1 MGKLQRQVCVRSD
14 TMRSWTI
21 RDSLELYNIP
31 SWGLGFFGI
40 NEAGHM
46 VVLPQGEGGPV
57 LDLKALVDELIRRG
71 IQLPIL
77 IRFSDILRA
86 RVEALKEA
94 FQKAIQEYGYRG
106 RYMGVYPIK
115 VNQQRQVVDEIVR
128 YGQPYQFGL
137 EAGSKPELLAVLALL
152 QSPEPLIICNGYKD
166 EEFVEMAL
174 LATKLGKAVIP
185 VVEKFSELELIVRLA
200 QRLNVVPR
208 IGVRVKLAA
217 RGSGR
222 WEASGGDRSKFGLTV
237 TELVRA
243 MDYLREVNMLD
254 CLQLLHFHLGS
265 QITSIRAIRG
275 GLEEACR
282 IYVEMVKAGAP
293 MKFMDVGGGLAVD
306 YDGSRTNFV
315 SSTNYTLQEYAND
328 VVSAVMESCDD
339 AGVPHPVIVSESGRA
354 ITAHHSVLVFNVLG
368 TSEFGSVDVPDKLP
382 ETAHSLLQNL
392 LDVYKGITRKN
403 IQEAYHDA
411 IHYRDECMTVFKL
424 GDFSLADRC
433 LAESIFWGC
442 CQKILRIVREL
453 EYVPDELEGL
463 EAVLADT
470 YFCNFS
476 CFQSLPDHWAV
487 QQLFPI
493 VPIHRL
499 NEEPTRRAVLADIT
513 CDSDGKIDRFIDLRD
528 VKDVIELHPVN
539 GEDYHVAAF
548 ITGAYQEILGDMHN
562 LFGDTNAVH
571 VRLDEG
577 GYRIEHVV
585 KGDTV
590 KEVLHYV
597 QYSPTDLIDRL
608 RESVEAA
615 VRQGLISLEESG
627 HFLEKYERGLESYT
641 YLVRPAPGAYVPA
654 ANRPRT
660 LT

>member
-1 MGKLQRQVCVRSD
+1 MGKLQRQMFVRTD
-14 TMRSWTI
+14 NMRPWTV
-21 RDSLELYNIP
+21 RDSLELYNVQN
-31 SWGLGFFGI
+31 WGLGFFGI
-40 NEAGHM
+40 NDAGHIT
-46 VVLPQGEGGPV
+46 VHPRGEGGPS
-57 LDLKALVDELIRRG
+57 LDLKALVDELTRRG

-86 RVEALKEA
+86 RVEALNEA
-94 FQKAIQEYGYRG
+94 FQRAIQEYGYKG
-106 RYMGVYPIK
+106 RYLGVYPIK
-115 VNQQRQVVDEIVR
+115 VNQQRQVVEEIIA
-128 YGQPYQFGL
+128 YGKPYQFGL

-152 QSPEPLIICNGYKD
+152 ESPEPLIICNGYKD
-166 EEFVEMAL
+166 PDFVEMAL

-200 QRLNVVPR
+200 QKLNVVPR
-208 IGVRVKLAA
+208 IGVRIKLAA

-237 TELVRA
+237 AELVRA
-243 MDYLREVNMLD
+243 IEYLRGNGMLD

-265 QITSIRAIRG
+265 QITNIRAIRG

-293 MKFMDVGGGLAVD
+293 MKFIDVGGGLAVD

-315 SSTNYTLQEYAND
+315 SSTNYSLQEYAND
-328 VVSAVMESCDD
+328 VVSAVMELCDNAD
-339 AGVPHPVIVSESGRA
+339 VPHPVIVSESGRA

-368 TSEFGSVDVPDKLP
+368 MSEFGSMEVPEKLP
-382 ETAHSLLQNL
+382 DTAHDLMHNL

-424 GDFSLADRC
+424 GDLSLADRS
-433 LAESIFWGC
+433 LVETLFWGC
-442 CQKILRIVREL
+442 VQKILRIMREL
-453 EYVPDELEGL
+453 EYVPDELENL
-463 EAVLADT
+463 EATLADT

-487 QQLFPI
+487 EQLFPV

-528 VKDVIELHPVN
+528 VKDVIELHPLN
-539 GEDYHVAAF
+539 GEEYCIAAF

-571 VRLDEG
+571 VRLDDEG
-577 GYRIEHVV
+577 GYRIEHFV

-597 QYSPTDLIDRL
+597 QYVPQDLVDRL
-608 RESVEAA
+608 RQNVEAA
-615 VRQGLISLEESG
+615 VRQNLISLEESG
-627 HFLEKYERGLESYT
+627 QFLEKYERGLESYT
-641 YLVRPAPGAYVPA
+641 YLGRNLPGA
-654 ANRPRT
+654 
-660 LT
+660 

>member
-1 MGKLQRQVCVRSD
+1 MGKLQRQLYVRSD
-14 TMRSWTI
+14 TMRPWSV
-21 RDSLELYNIP
+21 RDSLELYNVTN
-31 SWGLGFFGI
+31 WGLGFFGVNDAGHI
-40 NEAGHM
+40 TVHPRGEAG
-46 VVLPQGEGGPV
+46 PS
-57 LDLKALVDELIRRG
+57 LDLKALVDDLVRRG

-86 RVEALKEA
+86 RVEALNEA
-94 FQKAIQEYGYRG
+94 FARAIQEYGYKG
-106 RYMGVYPIK
+106 RYLGVYPIK
-115 VNQQRQVVDEIVR
+115 VNQQRQVVEEIVS
-128 YGQPYQFGL
+128 YGRPYQFGL

-152 QSPEPLIICNGYKD
+152 DAAEPLIICNGYKD
-166 EEFVEMAL
+166 EDFVEMAL

-200 QRLNVVPR
+200 QKLNVVPR

-237 TELVRA
+237 SELMRA
-243 MDYLREVNMLD
+243 IQYLRENNMLD

-265 QITSIRAIRG
+265 QITNIRAIRG
-275 GLEEACR
+275 GLDEACR
-282 IYVEMVKAGAP
+282 IYVEMFKAGAP
-293 MKFMDVGGGLAVD
+293 MKFIDVGGGLAVD

-315 SSTNYTLQEYAND
+315 SSTNYSLQEYAND
-328 VVSAVMESCDD
+328 VVSAVLEACDNAD
-339 AGVPHPVIVSESGRA
+339 VPHPVIVSESGRA

-368 TSEFGSVDVPDKLP
+368 TSEFGNIDVPDQLP
-382 ETAHSLLQNL
+382 DSAHDLLSNL
-392 LDVYKGITRKN
+392 HDVYKGITRKN

-424 GDFSLADRC
+424 GDLSLADRS
-433 LAESIFWGC
+433 LVESIFWGC
-442 CQKILRIVREL
+442 VQKILRLVREM

-463 EAVLADT
+463 EAILADT

-487 QQLFPI
+487 EQLFPV

-528 VKDVIELHPVN
+528 VKDFVELHPIN
-539 GEDYHVAAF
+539 GEPYYIGAF
-548 ITGAYQEILGDMHN
+548 MTGAYQEILGDMHN

-571 VRLDEG
+571 VRLDDEG

-597 QYSPTDLIDRL
+597 QYAPQDLVDQL
-608 RESVEAA
+608 RRNVEAA

-641 YLVRPAPGAYVPA
+641 YLVRNAP
-654 ANRPRT
+654 T
-660 LT
+660 E